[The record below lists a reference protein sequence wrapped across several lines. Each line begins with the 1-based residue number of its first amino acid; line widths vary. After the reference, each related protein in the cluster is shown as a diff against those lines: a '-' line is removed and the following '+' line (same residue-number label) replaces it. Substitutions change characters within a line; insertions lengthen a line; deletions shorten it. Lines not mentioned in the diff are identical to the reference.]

1 MWVKNITNFG
11 RFCYLNIPCL
21 GIYSYFEKGCRKKVH
36 ATIPKGIVGDFEITV
51 LHRNFERMA
60 REAMDCVS
68 DGVLKRSSKSRLDSY
83 NVRNSVWVISHI
95 TFLEYRV
102 YFFPTTFLEIAVY
115 HLNPL

>member
-1 MWVKNITNFG
+1 M
-11 RFCYLNIPCL
+11 L
-21 GIYSYFEKGCRKKVH
+21 SYRRQQLFRKRLSEKVH

-68 DGVLKRSSKSRLDSY
+68 DGVLRRSSKSRLDSY

-95 TFLEYRV
+95 TFLEYCV

-115 HLNPL
+115 RKGKCAQELMYFIGA